1 MLVIEAGVTS
11 SYYILSAYILKFL
24 MFIIL
29 KGENGLKV
37 FKWEGCLKE
46 ERRHF
51 SVFFLHIGD
60 SSALFFSYA
69 TNIKYTGYEEAISCS
84 LQTLVL
90 APIRTLSVFCSA
102 AV

>member
-1 MLVIEAGVTS
+1 MIYRYDPFFFGKNKLYKPGIYRHTRKFERIYTSIVVIEAGVTS

-24 MFIIL
+24 IFIIL

-51 SVFFLHIGD
+51 LCCL
-60 SSALFFSYA
+60 AL
-69 TNIKYTGYEEAISCS
+69 
-84 LQTLVL
+84 L
-90 APIRTLSVFCSA
+90 AL
-102 AV
+102 